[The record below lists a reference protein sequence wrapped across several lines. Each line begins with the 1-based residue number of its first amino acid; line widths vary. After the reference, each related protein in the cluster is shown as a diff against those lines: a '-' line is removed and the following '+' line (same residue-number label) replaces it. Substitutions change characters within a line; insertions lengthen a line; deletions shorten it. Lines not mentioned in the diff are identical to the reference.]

1 MSETSASAGGISLR
15 AFVPNAV
22 TALALC
28 FGLTGVRFAIGEEWE
43 KALLAVVF
51 AGVLDAMDGRIARLL
66 RAQSRFGAELD
77 SLSDVIAFGVAPSV
91 IMFLW
96 SLHEAPKLGWTAAL
110 ALAVCCALRLAR
122 FNSRIDAADH
132 PHKAAGLYTGI
143 PAPVGAGLA
152 FVPIYL
158 WFVSGNP
165 LFRAWY
171 VTMPWVLF
179 IAVLM
184 ISTVATYSWG
194 SIRLRRSWRL
204 PAIAGIGLLGAVLVT
219 ATWHTLLAISAI
231 YLALLPF
238 SMASYSKFKRRRAAQ
253 LAPASSA
260 D

>member
-1 MSETSASAGGISLR
+1 MSETAAPERGIPLR

-91 IMFLW
+91 IIYLW
-96 SLHEAPKLGWTAAL
+96 SLHEAPKFGWTAAL

-122 FNSRIDAADH
+122 FNSQIDAQEG

-158 WFVSGNP
+158 WFVTGDS
-165 LFRAWY
+165 LFQAWY
-171 VTMPWVLF
+171 VAMPWVLF
-179 IAVLM
+179 IALLM
-184 ISTVATYSWG
+184 ISTIPTYSWG
-194 SIRLRRSWRL
+194 SIRLRRSWRML
-204 PAIAGIGLLGAVLVT
+204 AIAGIGLFGAALVT
-219 ATWHTLLAISAI
+219 ATWHTLLAISVI

-238 SMASYSKFKRRRAAQ
+238 SMAAYGRFKQRRAAQ
-253 LAPASSA
+253 PAPASGA
-260 D
+260 